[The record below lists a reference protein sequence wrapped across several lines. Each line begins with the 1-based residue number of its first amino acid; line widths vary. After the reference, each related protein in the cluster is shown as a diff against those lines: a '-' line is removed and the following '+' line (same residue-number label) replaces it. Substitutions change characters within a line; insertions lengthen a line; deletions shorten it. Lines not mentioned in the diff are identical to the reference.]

1 MLRELTRMC
10 TRFSETIRNWF
21 LETGEVSAFGP
32 PSLLISIFGGGQLP
46 VYENRF
52 KKQKKKQNP
61 SPSQLPGR
69 GQSPDLGLG
78 HASSIRM
85 RPPLICP
92 LPLSIHLPPPSFYT
106 ACYHGIC
113 KSETG

>member
-52 KKQKKKQNP
+52 KKQKKSKTHH
-61 SPSQLPGR
+61 R
-69 GQSPDLGLG
+69 
-78 HASSIRM
+78 ASYQAADRA
-85 RPPLICP
+85 RTLV
-92 LPLSIHLPPPSFYT
+92 
-106 ACYHGIC
+106 
-113 KSETG
+113 